1 MMQHMIYTKEQH
13 MSSTKRAPSN
23 NVEKFAKLNPQLTEI
38 KTFVSTDLGMIDLYV
53 NPAMDVA
60 ISKDKKVIYRLNKDR
75 TDVRAIV
82 PNRVSCMDMRIDGVY
97 TKCSRNFFLAHLFS
111 ETSPYSNDEKNNT
124 SGNKVTKVRR
134 GPYVKSEFKFDN
146 FNHENTYVDNSTG
159 NNLVKN
165 KDINVHFDMDN
176 RTFYN
181 FKGQVISSAR
191 GLKSSIYV
199 AYKRND
205 RWIRKTMLQDHVIA
219 MMYGLKVPSQSMVK
233 LIDESKPLTKD
244 NIRVVNKAIHMQE
257 LEKSQPKNLSMS
269 KAKQDQS
276 KNIIA
281 SYITEDFRTF
291 TNQDEALDHQIKVE
305 KAKDVAQLIISS
317 EKVGY
322 DLAEKAFLRIMEIKR
337 SDVFYKNFIDV
348 VNNNNGI
355 LEVKKELVEIDL
367 NVNIDN
373 LILESA
379 NKENALNLVCEI
391 KDRINQLRML

>member
-1 MMQHMIYTKEQH
+1 
-13 MSSTKRAPSN
+13 
-23 NVEKFAKLNPQLTEI
+23 
-38 KTFVSTDLGMIDLYV
+38 
-53 NPAMDVA
+53 
-60 ISKDKKVIYRLNKDR
+60 
-75 TDVRAIV
+75 
-82 PNRVSCMDMRIDGVY
+82 
-97 TKCSRNFFLAHLFS
+97 
-111 ETSPYSNDEKNNT
+111 
-124 SGNKVTKVRR
+124 
-134 GPYVKSEFKFDN
+134 
-146 FNHENTYVDNSTG
+146 
-159 NNLVKN
+159 
-165 KDINVHFDMDN
+165 
-176 RTFYN
+176 
-181 FKGQVISSAR
+181 
-191 GLKSSIYV
+191 
-199 AYKRND
+199 
-205 RWIRKTMLQDHVIA
+205 
-219 MMYGLKVPSQSMVK
+219 
-233 LIDESKPLTKD
+233 
-244 NIRVVNKAIHMQE
+244 MQE